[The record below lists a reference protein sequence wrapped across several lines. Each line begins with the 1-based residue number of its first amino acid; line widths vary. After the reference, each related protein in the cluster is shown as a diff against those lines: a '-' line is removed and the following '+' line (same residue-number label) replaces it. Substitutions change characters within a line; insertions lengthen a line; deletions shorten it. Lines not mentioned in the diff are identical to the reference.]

1 MPVHFLKFLFKWK
14 GVKATYIIKYVVTE
28 IYNSTPHKKKKK
40 VERDPH
46 INLKTKHG
54 V

>member
-1 MPVHFLKFLFKWK
+1 MKFITLPL
-14 GVKATYIIKYVVTE
+14 T
-28 IYNSTPHKKKKK
+28 KKKKK